1 MAKTAI
7 LVDGGFYKRVATKLW
22 GKKDALERAEELYQ
36 YAVLHIT
43 GKRDAKIELEKR
55 ELYRIFYYD
64 CPPVSGASAYHP
76 LKGRNVN
83 FSQKDD
89 AYIWNSTFQK
99 AFGEKRKVALRFGE
113 RITENACYT
122 LKPGVTKKLFQK
134 RISIDGLKESFS
146 AEHEAKR
153 G

>member
-22 GKKDALERAEELYQ
+22 GKKDALDRAEELYQ

-76 LKGRNVN
+76 LKGKNVN
-83 FSQKDD
+83 FQLRMMH
-89 AYIWNSTFQK
+89 I
-99 AFGEKRKVALRFGE
+99 FGIQPFRKPL
-113 RITENACYT
+113 
-122 LKPGVTKKLFQK
+122 
-134 RISIDGLKESFS
+134 
-146 AEHEAKR
+146 AKR
-153 G
+153 ERSRFDLASE

>member
-1 MAKTAI
+1 MAPLFSWTSVARRPTHIDGRKYMAKTAI

-22 GKKDALERAEELYQ
+22 GKKDALDRAEELYQ

-76 LKGRNVN
+76 LKGKNVN
-83 FSQKDD
+83 FQLRMMH
-89 AYIWNSTFQK
+89 I
-99 AFGEKRKVALRFGE
+99 FGIQPFRKPL
-113 RITENACYT
+113 
-122 LKPGVTKKLFQK
+122 
-134 RISIDGLKESFS
+134 
-146 AEHEAKR
+146 AKR
-153 G
+153 ERSRFDLASE